1 MSLDNLLPDLGSAP
15 SCSSYT
21 SGLEVDPVG
30 SAFHAQ
36 LVVLIETPLPWPKPV
51 FEHRLLAGVNQ
62 LMRSAS
68 IPTRILACEPFR
80 SADDSGVGL
89 VTFRFDG
96 ASYQRSTRVVA
107 AEDVLEAVAAECAG
121 ETAASGD
128 TNDRRSLLLCTQGS
142 HDVCCGELGVALADD
157 SAARHPD
164 VDVFRVSHTGG
175 HRFAPTALSMPD
187 GRMWAF
193 LSADDVDIILDRRGK
208 PSIVAAKCRGWI
220 GAKQGAAQTGERA
233 AFANAEWRWD
243 ATPRSA
249 VATVSLDLAEGA
261 PQQWDV
267 VVDADGQTQTL
278 TVAIG
283 REVPSISCMQP
294 GGLPAKPGREYT
306 VLEDH

>member
-1 MSLDNLLPDLGSAP
+1 
-15 SCSSYT
+15 
-21 SGLEVDPVG
+21 
-30 SAFHAQ
+30 
-36 LVVLIETPLPWPKPV
+36 
-51 FEHRLLAGVNQ
+51 
-62 LMRSAS
+62 MRSAS
-68 IPTRILACEPFR
+68 VPTRILACEPFR
-80 SADDSGVGL
+80 PADEAGVGL

-107 AEDVLEAVAAECAG
+107 AEDVRHAVAAECAD
-121 ETAASGD
+121 ETVASGEA
-128 TNDRRSLLLCTQGS
+128 NDRRSLLVCTQGS

-157 SAARHPD
+157 TAARHPD

-193 LSADDVDIILDRRGK
+193 LSADDVDTILTHCGR
-208 PSIVAAKCRGWI
+208 PSAVAAKCRGWI

-233 AFANAEWRWD
+233 AFADAEWHWD

-249 VATVSLDLAEGA
+249 VATVSPNLAEGA

-267 VVDADGQTQTL
+267 VIDADGQTQAL

-306 VLEDH
+306 VLVDN